1 MPLALGTY
9 IWTQATRRL
18 RRGRAD
24 LELLTPGTYNWTQV
38 ADTEDGMAD
47 RMSREALI
55 YVGSPPEET
64 WDQIGSGEDFDFRGF
79 LDAQIAEA
87 VTEIEREA
95 GFELKFREADV
106 GRGASGSGAAVQI
119 VEAVA
124 VVGGAAAAIREASRV
139 VRWAY
144 RKIATSTGHRPMISL
159 GAAEH
164 LAMADL
170 IDRMDAVPRLLGSGD
185 MDSNSQDRAFTGGD
199 AFFVVLSTESELHH
213 YHVSAYGEVHYIGT
227 SPLIPSFMD
236 APPPY
241 WAGGDAAEN

>member
-1 MPLALGTY
+1 MQPESG
-9 IWTQATRRL
+9 IF
-18 RRGRAD
+18 
-24 LELLTPGTYNWTQV
+24 YNWTQD
-38 ADTEDGMAD
+38 ARDEDDGFAD
-47 RMSREALI
+47 RMSRGALLLI
-55 YVGSPPEET
+55 TGGLTPAALELLETGEEFNIRQSLDSRTAKIVLEIEEET
-64 WDQIGSGEDFDFRGF
+64 G
-79 LDAQIAEA
+79 L
-87 VTEIEREA
+87 T
-95 GFELKFREADV
+95 LKFREADV

-144 RKIATSTGHRPMISL
+144 RKITTSTGHRPMISL

-199 AFFVVLSTESELHH
+199 AFFVVLATDSELHH
-213 YHVSAYGEVHYIGT
+213 YHVSAYGAVFYIGT
-227 SPLIPSFMD
+227 SPLIPNFMD
-236 APPPY
+236 APSPY

>member
-1 MPLALGTY
+1 MPLTLGTY
-9 IWTQATRRL
+9 IWTQATRRR
-18 RRGRAD
+18 RRGRDD

-38 ADTEDGMAD
+38 ANTEDGMAD

-79 LDAQIAEA
+79 LDAQTAEA

-106 GRGASGSGAAVQI
+106 GRGASGSGTVVEI

-124 VVGGAAAAIREASRV
+124 IAGGAVAAVRETARL

-144 RKIATSTGHRPMISL
+144 HRIASAGGHRPMISL
-159 GAAEH
+159 GAARVDVFQREQ
-164 LAMADL
+164 
-170 IDRMDAVPRLLGSGD
+170 LGGCGHAS
-185 MDSNSQDRAFTGGD
+185 
-199 AFFVVLSTESELHH
+199 
-213 YHVSAYGEVHYIGT
+213 
-227 SPLIPSFMD
+227 SPIV
-236 APPPY
+236 
-241 WAGGDAAEN
+241 